1 MRYSCLL
8 LGVTNAAI
16 WADSLLYQFNNLKS
30 RTGVETLLFTTR
42 GSTNMPLQGISF
54 STSGVENFLEGALKT
69 DTQDF
74 LGRMEGFAIQGVK
87 GIN

>member
-1 MRYSCLL
+1 MRSGLNLC
-8 LGVTNAAI
+8 
-16 WADSLLYQFNNLKS
+16 QFNNLKS

-42 GSTNMPLQGISF
+42 GSTDMPLRGVAF

-74 LGRMEGFAIQGVK
+74 LGRMEGFAVQGVK
-87 GIN
+87 GIS